1 MREAQPVLE
10 LDNPSPEAFAERCV
24 RARVPALIRGSVMPG
39 QLACDW
45 TPEAVVRALGDRSF
59 AFKSSTSNAH
69 PDFRSR
75 TIAEMFARRSLTFT
89 EFFEAILSGPEDA
102 RSRLIFTGD
111 EHYVGRVRN
120 GRLSVN
126 SELSKLWPQGALPP
140 WVPPERLYSVWAWFS
155 GQGVRTWL
163 HYDNNG
169 CHNLNMQVHGRKLC
183 TLFSPDLLEGLDFFP
198 IGGNNPALN
207 CSRLDVE
214 TAEVDAYIQTL
225 ERYETELEA
234 GDCLFIPA
242 HYIHT
247 VRHLGEYNANLN
259 FWWKPELTEQDPSA
273 SENPVVRREAEIR
286 RLSAELAAP

>member
-1 MREAQPVLE
+1 MRLVGTV
-10 LDNPSPEAFAERCV
+10 ERV
-24 RARVPALIRGSVMPG
+24 RAPSRSAFEAYVRAGTPVILQGAVEGWPALERWSPSY
-39 QLACDW
+39 LAELMGD
-45 TPEAVVRALGDRSF
+45 VIVRCKR
-59 AFKSSTSNAH
+59 STSNAH
-69 PDFRSR
+69 PDFRCGDWRRAFATEAMPFRTFLQRISTGSPQSR
-75 TIAEMFARRSLTFT
+75 TRWL
-89 EFFEAILSGPEDA
+89 
-102 RSRLIFTGD
+102 FTGD
-111 EHYVGRVRN
+111 EQYVSRVREGEEQHN
-120 GRLSVN
+120 
-126 SELSKLWPQGALPP
+126 EALQPLTRDFGLP
-140 WVPPERLYSVWAWFS
+140 ALVPRERLYSVWAWFS
-155 GQGVRTWL
+155 AAGVRTWL

-286 RLSAELAAP
+286 GLSAELAAP